1 MSKSNVKKVI
11 VLGSGALKIGQAGEF
26 DYSGSQALKALR
38 EEGISTVL
46 LNPNIATI
54 QTSEGVADK
63 VYFLPITPYFVEE
76 VIKKEQ
82 PDGILLAFGGQTALN
97 CGTELYTNGTLAQ
110 YGVKVLGTSVE
121 AIMYTED
128 RDLFVKKL
136 TEIDIKTPVSQAV
149 ENMDDAIQ
157 AANKIGYPIMIRSA
171 YALGGMGSGICQNEA
186 ELRELAESAFAYS
199 PQILVEE
206 SLKGWKEIEFEVIR
220 DKNDHCFTVVSMEN
234 VDPLGV
240 HTGESIVVAPTC
252 SLTDEELKWL
262 QDLSTQTIRHLGIVG
277 ECNIQYAFNSD
288 THDYRVIEVN
298 ARLSRSSALASKASG
313 YPLAFVAAKLA
324 LGYGLD
330 EIGEMAFELQAK
342 LLRILETG
350 EYIKIGDTK
359 PTRVDVRIIAATNR
373 NLPEEIVAGRFR
385 EDLFYRLSVF
395 EIHLPPLRER
405 SGDIKILAE
414 AFVRKFSEKLS
425 YSVTK
430 MSPEFLVALS
440 QQCWKGNI
448 RELRNVIERS
458 LIVCDGECLDVCD
471 LPLEI
476 QNSHYER
483 SDEAAAPGSF
493 ELAAMERRHI
503 ARVLEYTK
511 GNKTETARLLKIGLT
526 TLYRKIEEY
535 KL

>member
-1 MSKSNVKKVI
+1 MTGETGTGKEVFAQAIHYNSKRGKQNFVAVNCSSFSKE
-11 VLGSGALKIGQAGEF
+11 LLESEMFGHRAGSFTGALKDKKGLF
-26 DYSGSQALKALR
+26 
-38 EEGISTVL
+38 EEA
-46 LNPNIATI
+46 N
-54 QTSEGVADK
+54 
-63 VYFLPITPYFVEE
+63 
-76 VIKKEQ
+76 
-82 PDGILLAFGGQTALN
+82 
-97 CGTELYTNGTLAQ
+97 NGT
-110 YGVKVLGTSVE
+110 
-121 AIMYTED
+121 I
-128 RDLFVKKL
+128 F
-136 TEIDIKTPVSQAV
+136 
-149 ENMDDAIQ
+149 
-157 AANKIGYPIMIRSA
+157 
-171 YALGGMGSGICQNEA
+171 
-186 ELRELAESAFAYS
+186 
-199 PQILVEE
+199 
-206 SLKGWKEIEFEVIR
+206 
-220 DKNDHCFTVVSMEN
+220 
-234 VDPLGV
+234 
-240 HTGESIVVAPTC
+240 
-252 SLTDEELKWL
+252 
-262 QDLSTQTIRHLGIVG
+262 
-277 ECNIQYAFNSD
+277 
-288 THDYRVIEVN
+288 
-298 ARLSRSSALASKASG
+298 
-313 YPLAFVAAKLA
+313 
-324 LGYGLD
+324 LD

>member
-1 MSKSNVKKVI
+1 MAQILLVDDDPLLLEGFEQLLQDEGYEVVTAASGTEALDRLPGLHPQCIVMDVRLPGMDGLSTLKAMRSSPSCPPVLIMTAYGTTDTAIEAMKLGAFDYILKPFEIPKVLSLI
-11 VLGSGALKIGQAGEF
+11 ARAVEAGERQKAH
-26 DYSGSQALKALR
+26 DSQ
-38 EEGISTVL
+38 
-46 LNPNIATI
+46 
-54 QTSEGVADK
+54 
-63 VYFLPITPYFVEE
+63 
-76 VIKKEQ
+76 
-82 PDGILLAFGGQTALN
+82 GGET
-97 CGTELYTNGTLAQ
+97 G
-110 YGVKVLGTSVE
+110 
-121 AIMYTED
+121 
-128 RDLFVKKL
+128 
-136 TEIDIKTPVSQAV
+136 
-149 ENMDDAIQ
+149 
-157 AANKIGYPIMIRSA
+157 
-171 YALGGMGSGICQNEA
+171 
-186 ELRELAESAFAYS
+186 
-199 PQILVEE
+199 EE
-206 SLKGWKEIEFEVIR
+206 SVCLVGSSAPMQKLYKAIGR
-220 DKNDHCFTVVSMEN
+220 
-234 VDPLGV
+234 
-240 HTGESIVVAPTC
+240 VAPTDVQVLLRGESGTGKELVAR
-252 SLTDEELKWL
+252 SLWKYSPRADRPFVVINCVAIPDSLLESELFGYERGSFTGAD
-262 QDLSTQTIRHLGIVG
+262 QARPG
-277 ECNIQYAFNSD
+277 
-288 THDYRVIEVN
+288 RIEQ
-298 ARLSRSSALASKASG
+298 
-313 YPLAFVAAKLA
+313 AA
-324 LGYGLD
+324 GGTVFLD
-330 EIGEMAFELQAK
+330 EIGDMPLSVQAK
-342 LLRILETG
+342 FLRLLQERQIERIG
-350 EYIKIGDTK
+350 A
-359 PTRVDVRIIAATNR
+359 PNPVPVDVRIIAATNR